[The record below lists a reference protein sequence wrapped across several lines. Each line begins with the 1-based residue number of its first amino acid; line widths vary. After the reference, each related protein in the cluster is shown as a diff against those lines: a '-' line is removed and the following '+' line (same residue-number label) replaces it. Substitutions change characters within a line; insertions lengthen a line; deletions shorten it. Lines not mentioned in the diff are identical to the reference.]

1 MSKILHQTLKDYL
14 NITEPN
20 TKYKDIIIKRLE
32 DEITREIIN
41 ENIEEIQIR
50 EKEAFKKKIL
60 KEKLQNAKEVAFTAI
75 VIGFFVGLL
84 VSQFTDI
91 ITWGKLNAGESAH
104 IVTGFCIIGILG
116 IIYFLYK
123 CWFVDKISNILNED
137 KDKND
142 E

>member
-1 MSKILHQTLKDYL
+1 MSRILHQTLMDYL
-14 NITEPN
+14 DITEPD
-20 TKYKDIIIKRLE
+20 TKHKDIIVKHLE
-32 DEITREIIN
+32 NDITREIIN

-50 EKEAFKKKIL
+50 EKQAFKKTIL
-60 KEKLQNAKEVAFTAI
+60 KEKLQSAKEVAIIAI
-75 VIGFFVGLL
+75 IVGFFVGLL
-84 VSQFTDI
+84 VNQFTDI

>member
-84 VSQFTDI
+84 VNQFTDI
-91 ITWGKLNAGESAH
+91 ITWGKLNAGKSAH

>member
-1 MSKILHQTLKDYL
+1 MSKILHQTLMAYL
-14 NITEPN
+14 NITEPD
-20 TKYKDIIIKRLE
+20 TKHKDIIVKHLE
-32 DEITREIIN
+32 NDITREIIN

-50 EKEAFKKKIL
+50 EKQAFKKIIL

-84 VSQFTDI
+84 VNQFTDI
-91 ITWGKLNAGESAH
+91 ITWGKLNAGQSAYF
-104 IVTGFCIIGILG
+104 VTGFCIIGILG

-137 KDKND
+137 KDKKD

>member
-84 VSQFTDI
+84 VKSI
-91 ITWGKLNAGESAH
+91 YRYYNMGKIKCGR
-104 IVTGFCIIGILG
+104 ICTYC
-116 IIYFLYK
+116 YRFLYY
-123 CWFVDKISNILNED
+123 WHIRNNLFSI
-137 KDKND
+137 
-142 E
+142 